1 MKNELLPTIKKDS
14 IFIKI
19 KKFFMKL
26 FGKEE
31 SKEENF
37 EEDNFKNNTII
48 IEEKNKFVKTI
59 KLLQNES
66 NTNQNNNEKDELIKQ
81 LENDT
86 SLLENL
92 SIDRLEKL
100 NNYYDELI
108 EKEQMKLKKLTSKAN

>member
-31 SKEENF
+31 SF